1 MDKKQQQNQD
11 QKHEQ
16 DVLAQPRPAQ
26 AQQQPSEPKEPKEM
40 EKVSFSRTVRAAKL
54 KAVDRNPDGTVVLI
68 PEDPAFASVQLGG
81 NEAANIKGFG
91 PSDNTKDYG
100 YVVIDDNGR
109 REWMSSADFEA
120 LKSNK

>member
-1 MDKKQQQNQD
+1 MDKKQQNQD

-26 AQQQPSEPKEPKEM
+26 AQQQSEPKEVKDM
-40 EKVSFSRTVRAAKL
+40 ERFSATRSVRAAKL
-54 KAVDRNPDGTVVLI
+54 KAVDRDTNGAYTLI
-68 PEDPAFASVQLGG
+68 PEDTAFAPVQLGP
-81 NEAANIKGFG
+81 NESTNVKGFG

-120 LKSNK
+120 LYKSGK